1 MGATP
6 EEIAAKAAEA
16 AQKLADKAAA
26 AAQKV
31 VDKHTKKD

>member
-1 MGATP
+1 MGLTP

-31 VDKHTKKD
+31 VDKHTKKS